1 MYPAPPVT
9 NVRIADTHASCA
21 DGALNRVRR
30 CRCCRNSVVTVNP
43 TWLYV
48 ATFLGAIVF
57 SLLLVPAVREYA
69 RSRRIHDNPGGHKSH
84 STPVPYLGGVAMVA
98 AFSVAMVIGVMVRR
112 AAQLD
117 DGAVRISFGNLL
129 QQGDGLVREL
139 AVVLGVALTFSVM
152 GLVDDL
158 RGLSPWFRFIVG
170 LCLAVSVVM
179 FGISFESPLPTWADY
194 AITVVWILGMTNA
207 FNLLDNIDGLA
218 AGTAAVAAGSFF
230 FIAVLNDQQY
240 SALLAI
246 GLAGAM
252 LGFLRSN
259 FHPATIYMGDAGSLF
274 IGFMMAYLGLKMR
287 TTTTEVPQLFAPV
300 VVLGVA
306 VLDTTVVVVSR
317 VRRGVSPFTGGQDHL
332 SHRFLR
338 LGLSVRRAVTA
349 LLVGSVALGVLAVG
363 LSEASADVGYWIL
376 AAAVVSGGM
385 ATIVLT
391 TKVARAED
399 EQADNITV
407 LRRSIG

>member
-1 MYPAPPVT
+1 MVLVT
-9 NVRIADTHASCA
+9 SA
-21 DGALNRVRR
+21 
-30 CRCCRNSVVTVNP
+30 
-43 TWLYV
+43 WLHV
-48 ATFLGAIVF
+48 ATFLGATMF
-57 SLLLVPAVREYA
+57 SLLLVPTVREFA
-69 RSRRIHDNPGGHKSH
+69 RSRQIHDNPGGHKSH
-84 STPVPYLGGVAMVA
+84 RSSVPYLGGVAMA
-98 AFSVAMVIGVMVRR
+98 LSFSAAMVVGV
-112 AAQLD
+112 
-117 DGAVRISFGNLL
+117 AVWRSARLENGDLNLALGNLIT
-129 QQGDGLVREL
+129 QGDGLVREL
-139 AVVLGVALTFSVM
+139 VVMLGVALLFSLM

-158 RGLSPWFRFIVG
+158 RGLSPWLRFFVG
-170 LCLAVSVVM
+170 LGLATSVVL
-179 FGISFESPLPTWADY
+179 FGISLNSPLPAWADGV
-194 AITVVWILGMTNA
+194 ISVVWILGMTNA

-218 AGTAAVAAGSFF
+218 AGTAAVASGSFF
-230 FIAVLNDQQY
+230 FIAVINEQQF

-259 FHPATIYMGDAGSLF
+259 FHPASIYMGDAGSLF

-287 TTTTEVPQLFAPV
+287 TTVTEIPQLFAPV

-338 LGLSVRRAVTA
+338 LGLSVRRSVTS
-349 LLVGSVALGVLAVG
+349 LLVASVALGVLAVG
-363 LSEASADVGYWIL
+363 LSEAPAGVGYWIL

-391 TKVARAED
+391 TKVARVETSS
-399 EQADNITV
+399 ESNVTPLHRNI
-407 LRRSIG
+407 G

>member
-1 MYPAPPVT
+1 M
-9 NVRIADTHASCA
+9 
-21 DGALNRVRR
+21 
-30 CRCCRNSVVTVNP
+30 NP

-48 ATFLGAIVF
+48 ATFLGATAF

-117 DGAVRISFGNLL
+117 DDAVRITFGNLL

-179 FGISFESPLPTWADY
+179 YGISFESPLPTWADY

>member
-1 MYPAPPVT
+1 M
-9 NVRIADTHASCA
+9 
-21 DGALNRVRR
+21 ALSFSAAMVLG
-30 CRCCRNSVVTVNP
+30 VVVWRSAGLEN
-43 TWLYV
+43 
-48 ATFLGAIVF
+48 GEF
-57 SLLLVPAVREYA
+57 SLAL
-69 RSRRIHDNPGGHKSH
+69 
-84 STPVPYLGGVAMVA
+84 
-98 AFSVAMVIGVMVRR
+98 
-112 AAQLD
+112 
-117 DGAVRISFGNLL
+117 GNLIT
-129 QQGDGLVREL
+129 QGDGLIREL
-139 AVVLGVALTFSVM
+139 AVVLGVALLFSLM

-158 RGLSPWFRFIVG
+158 RGLSPWFRFLAG
-170 LCLAVSVVM
+170 LGLAITVVTY
-179 FGISFESPLPTWADY
+179 GISLDSPLPNWTDG
-194 AITVVWILGMTNA
+194 IISVVWILGLTNA

-218 AGTAAVAAGSFF
+218 AGTAAVASGSFF
-230 FIAVLNDQQY
+230 FIAVMNDQPY

-259 FHPATIYMGDAGSLF
+259 FHPASIYMGDAGSLF

-287 TTTTEVPQLFAPV
+287 TTVTEIPQLFAPV

-338 LGLSVRRAVTA
+338 LGLSVRRSVTS
-349 LLVGSVALGVLAVG
+349 LLVASVALGVLAVG
-363 LSEASADVGYWIL
+363 LSEAPAGVGYWIL

-391 TKVARAED
+391 TKVARVEANAES
-399 EQADNITV
+399 NVTP

>member
-1 MYPAPPVT
+1 MVLVT
-9 NVRIADTHASCA
+9 SA
-21 DGALNRVRR
+21 
-30 CRCCRNSVVTVNP
+30 
-43 TWLYV
+43 WLHV
-48 ATFLGAIVF
+48 ATFVGATVF
-57 SLLLVPAVREYA
+57 SLLLVPAVREFA
-69 RSRRIHDNPGGHKSH
+69 RSRQIHDNPGGHKSH
-84 STPVPYLGGVAMVA
+84 RSPVPYLGGVAMA
-98 AFSVAMVIGVMVRR
+98 LSFSAAMVVGV
-112 AAQLD
+112 
-117 DGAVRISFGNLL
+117 AVWRSARLENGDLNLALGNLIT
-129 QQGDGLVREL
+129 QGDGLVREL
-139 AVVLGVALTFSVM
+139 VVMLGVALLFSLM

-158 RGLSPWFRFIVG
+158 RGLSPWLRFCVG
-170 LCLAVSVVM
+170 LGLATSVVL
-179 FGISFESPLPTWADY
+179 FGISLNSPLPAWADGV
-194 AITVVWILGMTNA
+194 ISVVWILGMTNA

-218 AGTAAVAAGSFF
+218 AGTAAVASGSFF
-230 FIAVLNDQQY
+230 FIAVINEQQF

-259 FHPATIYMGDAGSLF
+259 FHPASIYMGDAGSLF

-287 TTTTEVPQLFAPV
+287 TTVTEIPQLFAPV

-338 LGLSVRRAVTA
+338 LGLSVRRSVTS
-349 LLVGSVALGVLAVG
+349 LLVASVALGVLAVG
-363 LSEASADVGYWIL
+363 LSEAPAGVGYWIL

-391 TKVARAED
+391 TKVARVETSS
-399 EQADNITV
+399 ESNVTPLHRNI
-407 LRRSIG
+407 G

>member
-1 MYPAPPVT
+1 VTPA
-9 NVRIADTHASCA
+9 
-21 DGALNRVRR
+21 
-30 CRCCRNSVVTVNP
+30 
-43 TWLYV
+43 WLYV
-48 ATFLGAIVF
+48 ATFVGATLL

-69 RSRRIHDNPGGHKSH
+69 RSREIHDNPGGHKSH
-84 STPVPYLGGVAMVA
+84 TAPVPYLGGVAMVL
-98 AFSVAMVIGVMVRR
+98 AFSAAMFIGVFVSRS
-112 AAQLD
+112 
-117 DGAVRISFGNLL
+117 AVIEGREITLTIGNLFA
-129 QQGDGLVREL
+129 QGDGLLREFG
-139 AVVLGVALTFSVM
+139 VVLGLALVFSVM

-158 RGLSPWFRFIVG
+158 RGLSPWLRFAVG
-170 LCLAVSVVM
+170 LGVAAGLVAYGVRLD
-179 FGISFESPLPTWADY
+179 SPLPLAADA
-194 AITVVWILGMTNA
+194 AISVVWILGITNA

-218 AGTAAVAAGSFF
+218 AGTAALASGAYF
-230 FIAVLNDQQY
+230 FIAVINDQPY

-287 TTTTEVPQLFAPV
+287 TNITEIPQLFAPV

-306 VLDTTVVVVSR
+306 VLDTTLVVVSR

-338 LGLSVRRAVTA
+338 LGLSVRRSVTV
-349 LLVGSVALGVLAVG
+349 LLFASLALGVLAVG
-363 LSEASADVGYWIL
+363 LSEAPAGVGYWLLAGIL
-376 AAAVVSGGM
+376 ASGVM

-391 TKVARAED
+391 TKTARVTNESDVERTSTAAETRK
-399 EQADNITV
+399 ITPI
-407 LRRSIG
+407 RRDVG